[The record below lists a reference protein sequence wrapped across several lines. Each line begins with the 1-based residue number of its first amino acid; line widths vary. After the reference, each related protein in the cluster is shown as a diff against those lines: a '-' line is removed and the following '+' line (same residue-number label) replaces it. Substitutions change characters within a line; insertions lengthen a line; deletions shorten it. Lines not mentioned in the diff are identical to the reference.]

1 MLGTTHLSTLST
13 LDRGLAVL
21 LFVATRERVTLQD
34 VVEETGTSK
43 PSAYRVLATL
53 QENAF
58 VERLPKGGYRL
69 GPAARIVSARASAD
83 SMWAVVNNSVEA
95 IRDATGETA
104 NFASLCGRKIIY
116 TAIAEGRQALRMSPV
131 VGEELPAH
139 ATAIGKAILAAL
151 ASTERRELIGT
162 KRLRAITPSTVVDH
176 AELEKVLTM
185 AGVRGFATEQ
195 GETELG
201 SACIAVALLGVDGK
215 PFAGLS
221 IAGPRDRFTPALEA
235 PYAALLKKHAAKISA
250 ARAELD
256 GHLGVVA

>member
-1 MLGTTHLSTLST
+1 MLDTPRVSTLST

-21 LFVATRERVTLQD
+21 LFVATHERVTLQD

-43 PSAYRVLATL
+43 PTAYRVLATL

-58 VERLPKGGYRL
+58 VERLPKGGYQL
-69 GPAARIVSARASAD
+69 GPAARIVTARSAANSL
-83 SMWAVVNNSVEA
+83 WTVVNNSVET

-104 NFASLCGRKIIY
+104 NFASLCGRRIIY

-151 ASTERRELIGT
+151 SPAERRGLIGT
-162 KRLRAITPSTVVDH
+162 KRLRAITASTVVDQ
-176 AELEKVLTM
+176 AELEVVLTTTR
-185 AGVRGFATEQ
+185 VRGFATEQ

-221 IAGPRDRFTPALEA
+221 IAGPRDRLTPALEA
-235 PYAALLKKHAAKISA
+235 PYAALLEEHGAKISA
-250 ARAELD
+250 AKAELE